1 MKYKNQI
8 QHIEK
13 LRKLPKHGQDAGKE
27 AGWNIDEIIKTIKGS
42 NKDAKNFVTT
52 LSDMAFNADAAQ
64 SGLAGLIAL
73 QQKMNNVTVNL
84 VKSMTQIEDKFKNVF
99 KQYKVGANNANLIAK
114 NQAKLAK
121 HLGTTVVNTDKY
133 IKTLTRLLPLQAK
146 NLNINNEAFKQDS
159 KTLDVLQKR
168 LGVSEEL
175 AAGYISF
182 AAVQGKSSEEVL
194 ANGIKLSEFLESKG
208 LVGVL
213 PEITEQI
220 GSLGSDLR
228 LQYGRLGGNLEVA
241 VLKARQL
248 GISVKDLAKTGENF
262 LSIEQSVGKE
272 LEYQLLTGNR
282 LLTQDGKSLT
292 AEYRK
297 ATMMGDSNKQAEL
310 MQKLIQ
316 DEGAN
321 LEKNLFARKQM
332 ADLLGMNEA
341 QLGAMLE
348 KQKLMSKYG
357 IGEEAFELDP
367 SELEKALK
375 ASTEMSAKEIE
386 DTIDKMDTR
395 TTQEIALEQ
404 LQATEDLTLLLSDAF
419 TGGTMFQTTRDSILG
434 DKGFLTKITDVTENL
449 AKNFEGTTTAIGKL
463 GNLATVTG
471 TVTEKLGKL
480 EKFIPFVEGT
490 LGKFTGQVKKYS
502 DAIGTT
508 LTMTNRSSTTTDATG
523 NPKSQDMI
531 WRPGAPPQ
539 RFSSGD
545 LAFLVDGN
553 AARPAGAGAAASG
566 AGLGGGG
573 SIDYNKLAAAMANV
587 QITIDPLYSST
598 TMNNG
603 TFTA

>member
-228 LQYGRLGGNLEVA
+228 LQYGSLGGNLEVA

-321 LEKNLFARKQM
+321 LDKNLFARKQM

-375 ASTEMSAKEIE
+375 ASTKMSAKEIE

-395 TTQEIALEQ
+395 TTQEIALE
-404 LQATEDLTLLLSDAF
+404 
-419 TGGTMFQTTRDSILG
+419 I
-434 DKGFLTKITDVTENL
+434 
-449 AKNFEGTTTAIGKL
+449 
-463 GNLATVTG
+463 
-471 TVTEKLGKL
+471 
-480 EKFIPFVEGT
+480 
-490 LGKFTGQVKKYS
+490 
-502 DAIGTT
+502 
-508 LTMTNRSSTTTDATG
+508 
-523 NPKSQDMI
+523 
-531 WRPGAPPQ
+531 
-539 RFSSGD
+539 
-545 LAFLVDGN
+545 
-553 AARPAGAGAAASG
+553 
-566 AGLGGGG
+566 
-573 SIDYNKLAAAMANV
+573 
-587 QITIDPLYSST
+587 
-598 TMNNG
+598 
-603 TFTA
+603 